1 MSMTFRKKWF
11 HMKRHFKRNMSFL
24 GRGFVAHYVAAGEP
38 TVRVMEMSEAQA
50 FSEPGSSIAY
60 MAPAEST
67 KDVYAA
73 MGIACGMSM
82 NGVTNVMAEGECIV
96 YKEFKAGKANA
107 NNRKQYGNKVKAVKP
122 GRNVPEV
129 IRKIGVRLE
138 ENADGTPVVVIITNT
153 PEAPSFL
160 VRHVVSP
167 DDIQG
172 DMDLEEEKTALPPES
187 SSTSG
192 CHLFLKNPLTDEMM
206 IEALKEAASNM
217 LNDEHSARIKWKEEN
232 EYRDKEFGMTHL
244 LVCLFYFITIRQL
257 STSSSFFFHQRTQFH
272 DYCSKN
278 LPEGFKICSDRYF
291 RTCINKLQWKSCG
304 FDEYVRSG
312 KKPQVEW
319 QKGQFNVEFW
329 YSVYQAAS
337 RCYDEFFQKMMRK

>member
-50 FSEPGSSIAY
+50 YSEPGSSIAY

-96 YKEFKAGKANA
+96 Y
-107 NNRKQYGNKVKAVKP
+107 
-122 GRNVPEV
+122 
-129 IRKIGVRLE
+129 
-138 ENADGTPVVVIITNT
+138 
-153 PEAPSFL
+153 
-160 VRHVVSP
+160 
-167 DDIQG
+167 
-172 DMDLEEEKTALPPES
+172 
-187 SSTSG
+187 
-192 CHLFLKNPLTDEMM
+192 
-206 IEALKEAASNM
+206 
-217 LNDEHSARIKWKEEN
+217 
-232 EYRDKEFGMTHL
+232 KEFGMTHL

-291 RTCINKLQWKSCG
+291 RTCINKLQWKSCS
-304 FDEYVRSG
+304 FNQYIISG
-312 KKPQVEW
+312 VKPQVEW

-329 YSVYQAAS
+329 YAVYCKAS
-337 RCYDEFFQKMMRK
+337 RCYDEFFEKMMRK